1 MPTQTQQKPPI
12 LNIENK
18 RKRFEVL
25 RSQLENERASFIAD
39 WKEVGDFILPRRPR
53 FDVTD
58 VNKGGRRNTKVID
71 STASLAVR
79 TLRSGMTSYVTS
91 PARPWFKL
99 TTPNPSYA
107 NVQEVKVWLNEVSQI
122 LSDIFL
128 KSNLYNSLPIVYGDM
143 GVFGTSAMLVE
154 EDFDDTIRTYVFP
167 VGSYMIAT
175 DAKGRVCVFFREFRM
190 TVRQVIE
197 KFATRHESTKEPLW
211 HNLSDYVKQCWE
223 NGHLDSWVDICHVI
237 QPNEEYDPRKLHSK
251 YKRFTS
257 TYYERGAGGNSAA
270 PYGANDSVNDKYLR
284 ESGYDY
290 FPVLCPRWEVNA
302 EDAYGT
308 NCPGFE
314 AVGDTKQLQSE
325 QKRKSQ
331 AIEKGVN
338 PAMVGPTSMRSVK
351 ASILPGDITYTDE
364 REGTKGFRPAHDVR
378 LDLQHL
384 LNDIQAVQKIIS
396 RAFYE
401 DLFLVIIS
409 GEDRE
414 RTAEEIIARKE
425 EKLLALGPVLDQLNK
440 DLLNPLIDITY
451 QIAEKQ
457 SKPLWGTER
466 EGDALIP
473 PPPQI
478 LMGMDL
484 KVEYISVLAQAQKLV
499 GVSSIERF
507 SGFVTNLAAQ
517 TGNPN
522 VIRKVNVDEMI
533 DIYHDRLGLDPKMVY
548 TAEQV
553 AEQNVQAQ
561 QAAAQAQ
568 MAEVLDKGAGA
579 ASKMAKAAHLF
590 AQTEEVKT
598 GAVK

>member
-1 MPTQTQQKPPI
+1 MPQTKTKEQPDSVITDRRKKYEI
-12 LNIENK
+12 L
-18 RKRFEVL
+18 RA
-25 RSQLENERASFIAD
+25 QLELERASFLAD
-39 WKEVGDFILPRRPR
+39 WREVGEFILPRRPR
-53 FDVTD
+53 FDLTD
-58 VNKGGRRNTKVID
+58 VNRGGRRNTKIID
-71 STASLAVR
+71 ATASLAVR

-99 TTPNPSYA
+99 TTPNPAYA
-107 NVQEVKVWLNEVSQI
+107 DVSEVKIWLNDVTRI

-143 GVFGTSAMLVE
+143 GVFATSAMLIE

-175 DAKGRVCVFFREFRM
+175 DSKGKVCVFFREFRM
-190 TVRQVIE
+190 TVRQLVE
-197 KFATRHESTKEPLW
+197 KFAVRNEQDGKPLW
-211 HNLSDYVKQCWE
+211 FNLSDRVKTCYE
-223 NGHLDSWVDICHVI
+223 NGQHDTWIDVCHVI
-237 QPNEEYDPRKLHSK
+237 QPNPDYDPRKLHSK
-251 YKRFTS
+251 YKKFVS
-257 TYYERGAGGNSAA
+257 CYYERGGVGDGQAYAVGDTVTG
-270 PYGANDSVNDKYLR
+270 KFLR

-331 AIEKGVN
+331 AIEKGIF
-338 PAMVGPTSMRSVK
+338 PAMVGPTALRSVK
-351 ASILPGDITYTDE
+351 ASLLPGDITYSDE
-364 REGTKGFRPAHDVR
+364 RDGTKGFRPAHDVK

-384 LNDIQAVQKIIS
+384 LLDIQSVQKIIS

-414 RTAEEIIARKE
+414 RTATEIEARRE

-451 QIAEKQ
+451 AIAERQ
-457 SKPLWGTER
+457 SKPLWGTKDEKK
-466 EGDALIP
+466 ALLP
-473 PPPQI
+473 PPPDI
-478 LMGMDL
+478 LAGMDL
-484 KVEYISVLAQAQKLV
+484 KVEYISVMAQAQKLV
-499 GVSSIERF
+499 GVSTIERF
-507 SGFVTNLAAQ
+507 SAWAVNLAAQ
-517 TGNPN
+517 TGDAKI
-522 VIRKVNVDEMI
+522 IRKINVDQMI
-533 DIYHDRLGLDPKMVY
+533 DIYSDRLGLDPSIIY
-548 TAEQV
+548 SDEQV
-553 AEQNVQAQ
+553 QQMIVQEQQAQAQ
-561 QAAAQAQ
+561 QQ
-568 MAEVLDKGAGA
+568 MVEVMDKGAGA

-590 AQTEEVKT
+590 AQTQTEKE
-598 GAVK
+598 GAQK

>member
-1 MPTQTQQKPPI
+1 MIKQAQEKKTI
-12 LNIENK
+12 LNLESK
-18 RKRFEVL
+18 RKKLEVL
-25 RSQLENERASFIAD
+25 RAQLENERASFIAD
-39 WKEVGDFILPRRPR
+39 WKEVGEFILPRRPR

-58 VNKGGRRNTKVID
+58 VNKGGRRNTKIID

-107 NVQEVKVWLNEVSQI
+107 KVQEVKVWLNEVSQI

-128 KSNLYNSLPIVYGDM
+128 KSNLYNSLPTIYGDM
-143 GVFGTSAMLVE
+143 GVFGTGAMLIE
-154 EDFDDTIRTYVFP
+154 EDFEDTIRTYVFP
-167 VGSYMIAT
+167 IGSYMIAT
-175 DAKGRVCVFFREFRM
+175 DSKGKVCVFFREFRM

-197 KFATRHESTKEPLW
+197 KFATRNESSQEPLW

-223 NGHLDSWVDICHVI
+223 TGLLDAWVDICHVI
-237 QPNEEYDPRKLHSK
+237 QPNQEYDPRKLHSK
-251 YKRFTS
+251 YKKFTS
-257 TYYERGAGGNSAA
+257 TYYERGSGGNSGAA
-270 PYGANDSVNDKYLR
+270 YGPNDSVSEKYLR

-290 FPVLCPRWEVNA
+290 FPVLCPRWEVNS

-314 AVGDTKQLQSE
+314 SVGDVKQLQSE

-331 AIEKGVN
+331 GIEKGVN

-384 LNDIQAVQKIIS
+384 LLDIQAVQKIIS

-457 SKPLWGTER
+457 SKPLWGTDKEK
-466 EGDALIP
+466 DAIIPRPPDILI
-473 PPPQI
+473 
-478 LMGMDL
+478 GMDL

-499 GVSSIERF
+499 GVSTIERF
-507 SGFVTNLAAQ
+507 STFVANLAAQ

-522 VIRKVNVDEMI
+522 IIRKVNVDEMI
-533 DIYHDRLGLDPKMVY
+533 DIYHDRLGLDPKIIY
-548 TAEQV
+548 TADQV
-553 AEQNVQAQ
+553 AEQNIQAQ
-561 QAAAQAQ
+561 QAAAQQQ
-568 MAEVLDKGAGA
+568 MTEVFDKGAGA
-579 ASKMAKAAHLF
+579 ASKLAKAAHLF
-590 AQTEEVKT
+590 AQTENEKKA
-598 GAVK
+598 GKE